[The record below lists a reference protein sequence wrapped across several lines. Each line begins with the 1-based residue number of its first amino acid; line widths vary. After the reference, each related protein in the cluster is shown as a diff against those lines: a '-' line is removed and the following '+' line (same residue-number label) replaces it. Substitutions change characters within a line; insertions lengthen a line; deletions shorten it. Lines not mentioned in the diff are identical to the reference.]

1 MTDNQEPIR
10 QADSLNDS
18 KVSIQAILLLGFM
31 WFAYFLNYCDR
42 QAVFAMFPSLKSDL
56 GMTDQQLGL
65 TGAYFLWVYALGC
78 PVAGIIGDRVSKR
91 ILVVLSLIIWSLVTA
106 ATGLART
113 GSELLWLRA
122 AMGISESLF
131 MPTAIALT
139 ASAFAPALRSRTIAI
154 LTTAQIAGTVV
165 GSWFGGWMADLGA
178 WRTAFFALGG
188 VGLVYAFPYFAFLRT
203 LKGEGAAAAPISFAK
218 PSFFGRAR
226 LLPSLR
232 RYGSAGASPSRVT
245 NSLGAVDEK
254 RLPGTAEP
262 KVGAWAS
269 LFAIVTV
276 PTYQILCVVFPVFVF
291 GLWLLYGWLPTF
303 LHDKFG
309 LSQSDAAFNATLFL
323 QSSTAV
329 GLLSGGWLADKL
341 LRVTKASRFY
351 LMLASLILCAPC
363 LHAIG
368 ACETLVQVRWA
379 AMAFGLFSGLLM
391 GNIFASAFEVI
402 PSQSRATAV
411 GVLNLCGGL
420 VSGFATLFGG
430 LWKST
435 LGIDRLLSLTG
446 AAYFGAGLLLLV
458 GILVLFPRDAIKQ
471 SVDKPLFRS

>member
-1 MTDNQEPIR
+1 MSPNLEPIR
-10 QADSLNDS
+10 QSDPVSQR
-18 KVSIQAILLLGFM
+18 KVSPEAILLLGFM

-56 GMTDQQLGL
+56 GMTDEQLGL
-65 TGAYFLWVYALGC
+65 VGAAFLWVYALGC
-78 PVAGIIGDRVSKR
+78 PVAGMIGDRVSKR
-91 ILVVLSLIIWSLVTA
+91 ILVVLSLVIWSLVTVS
-106 ATGLART
+106 TGLARS
-113 GSELLWLRA
+113 GGELLWLRA

-188 VGLVYAFPYFAFLRT
+188 VGLVYAFPYFAFLRS
-203 LKGEGAAAAPISFAK
+203 LKLEGS
-218 PSFFGRAR
+218 
-226 LLPSLR
+226 
-232 RYGSAGASPSRVT
+232 T
-245 NSLGAVDEK
+245 ESLGAESS
-254 RLPGTAEP
+254 GTS
-262 KVGAWAS
+262 KVGMWNC
-269 LFAIVTV
+269 LVGLVTI
-276 PTYQILCVVFPVFVF
+276 PTYQILCIVFPVFVF
-291 GLWLLYGWLPTF
+291 GLWLLYGWFPTF
-303 LHDKFG
+303 LHDKFE
-309 LSQSDAAFNATLFL
+309 LSQSDAAFNATLYL
-323 QSSTAV
+323 QGSTAV

-351 LMLASLILCAPC
+351 LMVASLVLCAPC
-363 LHAIG
+363 LHALG
-368 ACETLVQVRWA
+368 ACETLVQVRLA
-379 AMAFGLFSGLLM
+379 AMAFGLFSGLMM
-391 GNIFASAFEVI
+391 GNIFPAAFEVI
-402 PSQSRATAV
+402 PNQLRATAV

-446 AAYFGAGLLLLV
+446 AAYFGGGLLLLIS
-458 GILVLFPRDAIKQ
+458 ILVLFPRDARQQ
-471 SVDKPLFRS
+471 SSDHPPLRS

>member
-1 MTDNQEPIR
+1 MTNNHESIR
-10 QADSLNDS
+10 QADSLDDS

-106 ATGLART
+106 ATGLARS

-203 LKGEGAAAAPISFAK
+203 LKGEGAAAVPNSSAI
-218 PSFFGRAR
+218 PSPLGKNGRAR
-226 LLPSLR
+226 LLPSLPR
-232 RYGSAGASPSRVT
+232 HGSAGSSPSQVT
-245 NSLGAVDEK
+245 DK
-254 RLPGTAEP
+254 P

-323 QSSTAV
+323 QGSTAV

-351 LMLASLILCAPC
+351 LMLSSLILCAPC

-402 PSQSRATAV
+402 PSQFRATAV

-446 AAYFGAGLLLLV
+446 AAYFGAGLLLLF

-471 SVDKPLFRS
+471 SVDKPLF

>member
-1 MTDNQEPIR
+1 MTADTESTR
-10 QADSLNDS
+10 QIDP
-18 KVSIQAILLLGFM
+18 VSHRRVSTAAILLLGFM

-78 PVAGIIGDRVSKR
+78 PVAGIVGDRVSKR
-91 ILVVLSLIIWSLVTA
+91 ILVVVSLIIWSFVTVM
-106 ATGLART
+106 TGLARS
-113 GSELLWLRA
+113 GVELLWLRA

-165 GSWFGGWMADLGA
+165 GSWFGGWMADSGA

-188 VGLVYAFPYFAFLRT
+188 VGLVYAFPYFAFLRSLEFEDT
-203 LKGEGAAAAPISFAK
+203 TE
-218 PSFFGRAR
+218 
-226 LLPSLR
+226 SLR
-232 RYGSAGASPSRVT
+232 ADSSNAAESTGGVWQCLSALVT
-245 NSLGAVDEK
+245 IA
-254 RLPGTAEP
+254 
-262 KVGAWAS
+262 
-269 LFAIVTV
+269 
-276 PTYQILCVVFPVFVF
+276 TYQILCLIFPVFVF

-303 LHDKFG
+303 LHDKFD
-309 LSQSDAAFNATLFL
+309 LSQSEAAFNATLYL
-323 QSSTAV
+323 QGSTAV
-329 GLLSGGWLADKL
+329 GLLSGGWLADQL
-341 LRVTKASRFY
+341 LRVTNASRFY
-351 LMLASLILCAPC
+351 LMLASLVLCAPC
-363 LHAIG
+363 LHAMG
-368 ACETLVQVRWA
+368 ACQTLVQVRLA
-379 AMAFGLFSGLLM
+379 AIAFGLFSGLMM
-391 GNIFASAFEVI
+391 GNIFPAAFEVI
-402 PSQSRATAV
+402 PGQSRATAV

-446 AAYFGAGLLLLV
+446 AAYFAAGLLLLFCIV
-458 GILVLFPRDAIKQ
+458 FLFPRDARKQ
-471 SVDKPLFRS
+471 SSNSSSRQSEK

>member
-1 MTDNQEPIR
+1 MTTNAASNRPFTDSSPS
-10 QADSLNDS
+10 ADSRTPAAS
-18 KVSIQAILLLGFM
+18 FEAMLLLGFM

-78 PVAGIIGDRVSKR
+78 PIAGLIGDRVSKR
-91 ILVVLSLIIWSLVTA
+91 ILVVLSLIIWSLVTV
-106 ATGLART
+106 ATGLARS
-113 GSELLWLRA
+113 GVELLWLRA

-139 ASAFAPALRSRTIAI
+139 ASAFAPELRSRTIAI
-154 LTTAQIAGTVV
+154 LTTAQIAGTVA

-188 VGLVYAFPYFAFLRT
+188 VGLVYAFPYFWFLSSFKT
-203 LKGEGAAAAPISFAK
+203 KSCTDEQGAT
-218 PSFFGRAR
+218 
-226 LLPSLR
+226 
-232 RYGSAGASPSRVT
+232 V
-245 NSLGAVDEK
+245 
-254 RLPGTAEP
+254 P
-262 KVGAWAS
+262 KVGV
-269 LFAIVTV
+269 LGCLMAIISI
-276 PTYQILCVVFPVFVF
+276 PTYQILCVIFPVFVF

-303 LHDKFG
+303 LHDKFQ
-309 LSQSDAAFNATLFL
+309 LSQSEAAFNATLYL
-323 QSSTAV
+323 QGSTAI
-329 GLLSGGWLADKL
+329 GLLSGGWLADRL
-341 LRVTKASRFY
+341 LRVTHASRYY

-368 ACETLVQVRWA
+368 NCETLVQLRLA

-391 GNIFASAFEVI
+391 GNIFPSAFEVV
-402 PSQSRATAV
+402 PAPFRATAV

-435 LGIDRLLSLTG
+435 LGIDRLLTLTG
-446 AAYFGAGLLLLV
+446 GAYFAAGLLLLV
-458 GILVLFPRDAIKQ
+458 CILKLFPRDVLKQ
-471 SVDKPLFRS
+471 PS

>member
-1 MTDNQEPIR
+1 MTANAEPIR
-10 QADSLNDS
+10 QSDT
-18 KVSIQAILLLGFM
+18 VSHRRVSTEAILLLGFM

-78 PVAGIIGDRVSKR
+78 PVSGIIGDRVSKR
-91 ILVVLSLIIWSLVTA
+91 ILVVLSLIIWSLVTVM
-106 ATGLART
+106 TGLARS
-113 GSELLWLRA
+113 GAELLWLRA

-139 ASAFAPALRSRTIAI
+139 ASAFAPRLRSRTIAI

-188 VGLVYAFPYFAFLRT
+188 VGLVYAFPYFAFLR
-203 LKGEGAAAAPISFAK
+203 SFRPESSTK
-218 PSFFGRAR
+218 
-226 LLPSLR
+226 
-232 RYGSAGASPSRVT
+232 
-245 NSLGAVDEK
+245 SLGATSSE
-254 RLPGTAEP
+254 TIAP
-262 KVGAWAS
+262 KVGVWRCLLALVS
-269 LFAIVTV
+269 I
-276 PTYQILCVVFPVFVF
+276 PTYQILCIVFPVFVF

-303 LHDKFG
+303 LHDKFE
-309 LSQSDAAFNATLFL
+309 LSQSDAAFNATLYL
-323 QSSTAV
+323 QGSTAV

-351 LMLASLILCAPC
+351 LMLASLVLCAPC
-363 LHAIG
+363 LHTLG
-368 ACETLVQVRWA
+368 ACDRLVQVRLA
-379 AMAFGLFSGLLM
+379 AMAFGLFSGLMM
-391 GNIFASAFEVI
+391 GNIFPAAFEVI
-402 PSQSRATAV
+402 PNQFRATAV

-435 LGIDRLLSLTG
+435 LGIDSLLSLTG
-446 AAYFGAGLLLLV
+446 VAYFAAGLLLLV
-458 GILVLFPRDAIKQ
+458 GMLVLFPRDALKQ
-471 SVDKPLFRS
+471 YSDQPFPRS